1 MSIEEKRKH
10 PRTKANNLVSYVG
23 IDDGGNEIEEEL
35 GKIRNVSL
43 GGILIETIKPIET
56 EDILL
61 MTIGIDGEIM
71 NMKGKVAYCGAED
84 SGMFRT
90 GIQFLEA
97 KENIQLFVT
106 NLIKIYSKT
115 KNPVIK

>member
-10 PRTKANNLVSYVG
+10 PRVKTENLVSYVC
-23 IDDGGNEIEEEL
+23 IDDGGNEIEEGL
-35 GKIRNVSL
+35 GKTINVSL
-43 GGILIETIKPIET
+43 GGILIETNNPIGT
-56 EDILL
+56 QDILL
-61 MTIGIDGEIM
+61 MTIGIDDEIM
-71 NMKGKVAYCGAED
+71 NMKGKVVYCRAED

-106 NLIKIYSKT
+106 NLIKIYSKQKT
-115 KNPVIK
+115 RQP

>member
-10 PRTKANNLVSYVG
+10 PRVKAENLISYFFL
-23 IDDGGNEIEEEL
+23 DDRGNEIEEGI
-35 GKIRNVSL
+35 GKTINVSL
-43 GGILIETIKPIET
+43 GGILIETNKPIGT

-61 MTIGIDGEIM
+61 MAIGIDDEIT
-71 NMKGKVAYCGAED
+71 NMKGKVAYCRAED

-90 GIQFLEA
+90 GIQFLET

-106 NLIKIYSKT
+106 SLIKIYSEK
-115 KNPVIK
+115 KP

>member
-10 PRTKANNLVSYVG
+10 PRVKAENLISYFCL
-23 IDDGGNEIEEEL
+23 DDRGNEIEEGI
-35 GKIRNVSL
+35 GKTINVSL
-43 GGILIETIKPIET
+43 GGILIETNKPIGT

-61 MTIGIDGEIM
+61 MAIGIDDEIT
-71 NMKGKVAYCGAED
+71 NMKGKVAYCRAED

-90 GIQFLEA
+90 GIQFLET

-106 NLIKIYSKT
+106 SLIKIYSEK
-115 KNPVIK
+115 KP